1 MSITHITDIIHLMQK
16 TDKTDKT
23 LLQTIILMVV
33 LYAWI
38 ALISALFGI
47 FYPVVIWSAW
57 LIICAIL
64 FFKKI
69 IVFPQPSK
77 EFTTYMLIA
86 MSFALV
92 IAIFTVP
99 TIFSGRDQGS
109 LSEAAIRL
117 SENHNL
123 IQHTSESDVF
133 FDIYGRGKALN
144 FPGFFYTPDSGLLT
158 QFPLPYTSFIGGFFG
173 IIGINGFIVA
183 NVILLFTF
191 ILTITAAARHY
202 MNHRYTLAF
211 MAILLSSFSIGWFG
225 KFTLSENIAGALL
238 WSVFILYL
246 FLQKTPQPK
255 TYFIFFITLSLLLF
269 TRIEG
274 IWFFIIFSFLL
285 LYNKSIRSF
294 LRQSLWWR
302 VIFPLTTLF
311 VITLNVLIMNMPFF
325 LTLIK
330 AGTSTGTGESTT
342 QFIDE
347 LNYLFSIYS
356 LYGLLLP
363 LLLTAVASLV
373 ALRYKRYRTIL
384 LPLIVVLPLMLYYIF
399 PNISGDHPWML
410 RRFVFALLP
419 ATILIS
425 VSFISYIRSNTL
437 VKRSIK
443 YTIIVLLFL
452 ANIPAFITFIA
463 YAENSTL
470 AKQVTIL
477 SQNFGNNDLV
487 LVDKNVAGNGW
498 SMITN
503 PLRSFD
509 NKHAVYF
516 FNPHDYDKINTDMFD
531 KVFLITSNEN
541 VKIYTDV
548 LSNNMQYAGKYTFTV
563 DQLQSQLDNAATF
576 PKKEIQTIRGTI
588 YELKKK

>member
-1 MSITHITDIIHLMQK
+1 MQK
-16 TDKTDKT
+16 LQKTDKT

-38 ALISALFGI
+38 TLISALFGI
-47 FYPVVIWSAW
+47 FYPIAIWSAW
-57 LIICAIL
+57 LIICSML
-64 FFKKI
+64 FVKKI
-69 IVFPQPSK
+69 LIFPKPSK

-86 MSFALV
+86 TSFTLV

-109 LSEAAIRL
+109 LAESAIRL

-123 IQHTSESDVF
+123 IQHTSESNIF

-144 FPGFFYTPDSGLLT
+144 FPGFFYTPDGGLLT
-158 QFPLPYTSFIGGFFG
+158 QFPLPYTSFISGFFG
-173 IIGINGFIVA
+173 LIGINGFIVA
-183 NVILLFTF
+183 NIVLLFTF
-191 ILTITAAARHY
+191 IITITAAARHY
-202 MNHRYTLAF
+202 MSHRYTLAF
-211 MAILLSSFSIGWFG
+211 MTILLSSFAIGWFG

-238 WSVFILYL
+238 WSVFVLYL

-274 IWFFIIFSFLL
+274 IWFFIVFTFLL
-285 LYNKSIRSF
+285 LRNKPIRSL
-294 LRQSLWWR
+294 LRQNLWWR

-311 VITLNVLIMNMPFF
+311 VIALNVAIMNMPFF
-325 LTLIK
+325 ITLIK
-330 AGTSTGTGESTT
+330 AGTSASTGANTT

-347 LNYLFSIYS
+347 LNHLFSIYS

-363 LLLTAVASLV
+363 LLLTVIASFVAIK
-373 ALRYKRYRTIL
+373 YKRYRTIL
-384 LPLIVVLPLMLYYIF
+384 LPVIVVLPLTLYYIF

-437 VKRSIK
+437 VKRSVK
-443 YTIIVLLFL
+443 YTMIVLLFL
-452 ANIPAFITFIA
+452 ANIPAFITFIT
-463 YAENSTL
+463 YAEDSTL
-470 AKQVTIL
+470 ATQVAIL
-477 SQNFGNNDLV
+477 SQKFGNNDLV

-503 PLRSFD
+503 PLRSFND
-509 NKHAVYF
+509 KHAVYF
-516 FNPHDYDKINTDMFD
+516 FNPYDYDKINTSAFD

-541 VKIYTDV
+541 TKMYADV
-548 LSNNMQYAGKYTFTV
+548 LADNMRYVTKYALTV
-563 DQLQSQLDNAATF
+563 DQLQPSSETTLTF
-576 PKKEIQTIRGTI
+576 PKREMQTIRGAI
-588 YELKKK
+588 YELK

>member
-1 MSITHITDIIHLMQK
+1 MSITHITDIIQLMQRLY
-16 TDKTDKT
+16 KTDKT

-47 FYPVVIWSAW
+47 FYPIVIWSVW
-57 LIICAIL
+57 LIICGLL

-69 IVFPQPSK
+69 IIFSKPSK
-77 EFTTYMLIA
+77 EFTTYALIA
-86 MSFALV
+86 MSFALI

-109 LSEAAIRL
+109 LSGAAIRL
-117 SENHNL
+117 SEEHTL

-144 FPGFFYTPDSGLLT
+144 FPGFFYTPDGGLLT

-173 IIGINGFIVA
+173 IIGVNGFIVA

-191 ILTITAAARHY
+191 ILTITTVARHY
-202 MNHRYTLAF
+202 MSHRYTLAF

-238 WSVFILYL
+238 WSVFALYL
-246 FLQKTPQPK
+246 FLKETPRSK
-255 TYFIFFITLSLLLF
+255 TYFIFFMTLSLLLF

-274 IWFFIIFSFLL
+274 IWFFIIFIFLL
-285 LYNKSIRSF
+285 LCNKSIRSF
-294 LRQSLWWR
+294 LRQDLWWR
-302 VIFPLTTLF
+302 IIFPLTTLF
-311 VITLNVLIMNMPFF
+311 VIALNVLIMNMPFF
-325 LTLIK
+325 ITLIK
-330 AGTSTGTGESTT
+330 AGTPTSTGENTT

-347 LNYLFSIYS
+347 LSYLFSVYS

-363 LLLTAVASLV
+363 LFLTIIASLV

-425 VSFISYIRSNTL
+425 VSFISYIQSNNL
-437 VKRSIK
+437 IKRSIK
-443 YTIIVLLFL
+443 YIMLTLLFL
-452 ANIPAFITFIA
+452 ANIPAFITFIT

-470 AKQVTIL
+470 ATQVTAL
-477 SQNFGNNDLV
+477 SQEFDNNDLI

-503 PLRSFD
+503 PLRSLN

-516 FNPHDYDKINTDMFD
+516 FNPYDYDKINTDSFD
-531 KVFLITSNEN
+531 KVFLVTSNEN
-541 VKIYTDV
+541 AKMYTDV
-548 LSNNMQYAGKYTFTV
+548 LASNMQYVGKYIFTV